1 MQIIAKTRR
10 EWDQVKGLYLNPLS
24 ASVTHVNHAS
34 FLKLL
39 AS

>member
-10 EWDQVKGLYLNPLS
+10 EWNQVKGLYLNTLS
-24 ASVTHVNHAS
+24 ASVTYGNHAS
-34 FLKLL
+34 FLQVL